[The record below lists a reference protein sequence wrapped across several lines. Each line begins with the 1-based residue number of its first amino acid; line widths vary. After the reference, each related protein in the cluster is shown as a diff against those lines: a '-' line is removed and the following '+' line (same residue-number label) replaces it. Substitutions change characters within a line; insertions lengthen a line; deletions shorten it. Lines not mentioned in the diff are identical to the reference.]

1 VRTRVRNPFTTV
13 QTSGLL
19 LPVDLLARIVD
30 GDPSLPGLTPDS
42 YHLNAG
48 ERLNEAAARA
58 WNTCVGNWKAFREA
72 SRKVLASDQGTT
84 LTRDKWLL
92 PLFRELGYGWLQA
105 NKRSLEIDG
114 KPYPVSHQWQSH
126 VPVHLVSF
134 KFDVDRRAPG
144 ATGAAQ
150 RSPYSLAQEFL
161 NRSAQHRWGFVS
173 NGLKLVV
180 LHDNVSLVR
189 ASNVE
194 FDLEAMF
201 EGEVYSDFVLLFAL
215 CHQSRV
221 EILAEER
228 PEECWLEKWS
238 KLAEEQGT
246 RAREK
251 LRVGVER
258 AIQALGTGFRTA
270 RGNTALNEAL
280 RTASLETQ
288 EFYRELLR
296 MVYRILLLLV
306 AEDKRLG
313 EDQNLLH
320 PPDSRSEARRRY
332 GQYYSLGRLRKLAS
346 LRRGTAHSDLYESLK
361 ILFEK
366 LRAGYAPLAIPG
378 LGSFLFSRV
387 TTPHLDAAS
396 LANEHLLEA
405 IRHLCYTEDV
415 SGRGGSMLRPV
426 DFGNLGSE
434 ELGSVYESLL
444 ELHPRIDTDEGPFIL
459 AVAAGHERKTTGSYY
474 TPTSLISCLLD
485 SALDPVVLEALSKPD
500 PEAALLSLRICDTAC
515 GSGHFLIAATE
526 RLAKHLARIRTGDD
540 EPSPTA
546 IQHAKRDIIG
556 RCIFGVDLN
565 PMAVELCKVSLWME
579 ALEPGKPLSFLD
591 HHIQVGNSLLGA
603 TPALLKRGIPDE
615 AFEAIEGDDKAVCR
629 DYRKQ
634 NRDERNRQ
642 TTMFDL
648 FAKSETIRLSNI
660 GPAMAR
666 IESMSDDSIEGI
678 HAKDEAFREL
688 KKSPPYEFARLLAD
702 AWCAA
707 FVIPKVRVPD
717 LQPRVTLTESTL
729 RKLENNPNVVPRE
742 VRDEIA
748 KLADRYQFLHWH
760 LAFLNVFQAL
770 PSDEIADEDILGWKG
785 GFDVVLSNPPW
796 ERIKIQEQEWFAQ
809 RKPDIAKA
817 PNAAARR
824 KMIKELAEGD
834 AILFRTFQEDRRT
847 AEGESQLVRRSG
859 RFPLCG
865 RGDVNTY
872 SLFAELDRQLI
883 ATSGRVGIII
893 PSGIASDDTTK
904 VFFQDL
910 IQTRALVSLHS
921 FENEEFLFPAVHHS
935 TKFCLLTLTGPQHA
949 QESSDF
955 VFFLR
960 RTEQLQEGDRHFILS
975 AEDIRLMNP
984 NTGTCPIFRSKR
996 DAEINKAIYRRV
1008 PVLIRE
1014 GSPEENP
1021 WGISFLRML
1030 DMANDSGLFRTRE
1043 QLEADGWSL
1052 DINLFRRGDRTYL
1065 PLYEAKMV
1073 HHFDHRFGTY
1083 EGQTDSQANQ
1093 GKLPEFNETQH
1104 ANAQLLV
1111 FPRYWIQ
1118 KELVEDKLSGK
1129 WNRQWMLGIRDIC
1142 RNTDSRT
1149 AICSIIPYV
1158 GSGGMN
1164 IALLNP
1170 GPLPVHALMSC
1181 LSSFLFD
1188 YCVRQKV
1195 GGTHLSQNYLKQLP
1209 VLLPESVEGVVAW
1222 DDKLSVNGW
1231 LLFRV
1236 LELTY
1241 TSWDLAPFAHGC
1253 GYNGPPFRWDSA
1265 RRFLLRCEL
1274 DAAFF
1279 HLYGVNRDDTDY
1291 IMETFPVVK
1300 KKDIQQHGTYRTKLT
1315 ILEIYDAMQRAID
1328 TGQWYQTLLDPPP
1341 ADPHVAH

>member
-1 VRTRVRNPFTTV
+1 MRTRVRNPFTTV

-30 GDPSLPGLTPDS
+30 GDASLPGLTPDS

-72 SRKVLASDQGTT
+72 SRKAPASDQGTT

-126 VPVHLVSF
+126 VPLHFVSF
-134 KFDVDRRAPG
+134 RFDIDRRTPG

-150 RSPYSLAQEFL
+150 RSPYSLVQEFL

-173 NGLKLVV
+173 NGLRLVV

-201 EGEVYSDFVLLFAL
+201 EGEVYPDFVLLFAL

-258 AIQALGTGFRTA
+258 AIQALGTGFRVA
-270 RGNTALNEAL
+270 RGNTALNDAL
-280 RTASLETQ
+280 RTGTLDTQ
-288 EFYRELLR
+288 AFYRELLR

-320 PPDSRSEARRRY
+320 PPVSTPEARRRY
-332 GQYYSLGRLRKLAS
+332 AQYYSLGRLRKLAS
-346 LRRGTAHSDLYESLK
+346 QRRGTAHSDLYELLK
-361 ILFEK
+361 VLFEK
-366 LRAGYAPLAIPG
+366 LRSGYAPLAIPG
-378 LGSFLFSRV
+378 LGSFLFSPE
-387 TTPHLDAAS
+387 TTLHLDSAS

-415 SGRGGSMLRPV
+415 SGRGGSVLRPV
-426 DFGNLGSE
+426 DFGNMGSE

-444 ELHPRIDTDEGPFIL
+444 ELHPRIGADEGPFTL

-485 SALDPVVLEALSKPD
+485 SALEPVVHEALSKPD
-500 PEAALLSLRICDTAC
+500 PEKALLSLRICDTAC
-515 GSGHFLIAATE
+515 GSGHFLIAAVG
-526 RLAKHLARIRTGDD
+526 RLAKQLASIRTGDD
-540 EPSPTA
+540 EPSLTA

-591 HHIQVGNSLLGA
+591 HHVQVGNSLLGA
-603 TPALLKRGIPDE
+603 TPALLRRGIPDE
-615 AFEAIEGDDKAVCR
+615 AFEPIEGDDKAVCR

-648 FAKSETIRLSNI
+648 FARSETIRLSNI

-666 IESMSDDSIEGI
+666 IESMIDDSIEAI
-678 HAKDEAFREL
+678 HAKDEAYREL
-688 KKSPPYEFARLLAD
+688 KKSRPYEFAKLLAD

-729 RKLENNPNVVPRE
+729 RMLENNPNVVPSE
-742 VRDEIA
+742 VKDEISR
-748 KLADRYQFLHWH
+748 LADRYQFFHWH
-760 LAFLNVFQAL
+760 LAFLNVFHSL
-770 PSDEIADEDILGWKG
+770 PSEEIGDDDILGWKG

-796 ERIKIQEQEWFAQ
+796 ETFEFKEREWFAQ
-809 RKPDIAKA
+809 VRPDIANA
-817 PNAAARR
+817 ANAAARGAAVR
-824 KMIKELAEGD
+824 RLAEESPRLYATLCD
-834 AILFRTFQEDRRT
+834 ERRK
-847 AEGESQLVRRSG
+847 ADGESHLIRRSG
-859 RFPLCG
+859 KFPFTAVG
-865 RGDVNTY
+865 KINSY
-872 SLFAELDRQLI
+872 AIFAELDRHLI
-883 ATSGRVGIII
+883 PGTGRVGMVL
-893 PSGIASDDTTK
+893 PPGIVYDDTTK
-904 VFFQDL
+904 HFFHDL
-910 IQTRALVSLHS
+910 MEQRSLVDFYH
-921 FENEEFLFPAVHHS
+921 FENEEFVFPAVDHRVVFS
-935 TKFCLLTLTGPQHA
+935 LMTLTGRERPC
-949 QESSDF
+949 SSTDF
-955 VFFLR
+955 VFFCR
-960 RTEQLQEGDRHFILS
+960 RVEHLNEPDRHFRLT
-975 AEDIRLMNP
+975 AEEIRLMNP

-1008 PVLIRE
+1008 PVLIRDV
-1014 GSPEENP
+1014 SPEQNP
-1021 WGISFLRML
+1021 WDILFRQGLFN
-1030 DMANDSGLFRTRE
+1030 MATDSGLFRTRD
-1043 QLEADGWSL
+1043 QLEADGWRL
-1052 DINLFRRGDRTYL
+1052 DRNTFRRGERTYL
-1065 PLYEAKMV
+1065 
-1073 HHFDHRFGTY
+1073 
-1083 EGQTDSQANQ
+1083 
-1093 GKLPEFNETQH
+1093 
-1104 ANAQLLV
+1104 
-1111 FPRYWIQ
+1111 
-1118 KELVEDKLSGK
+1118 
-1129 WNRQWMLGIRDIC
+1129 
-1142 RNTDSRT
+1142 
-1149 AICSIIPYV
+1149 
-1158 GSGGMN
+1158 
-1164 IALLNP
+1164 
-1170 GPLPVHALMSC
+1170 
-1181 LSSFLFD
+1181 
-1188 YCVRQKV
+1188 
-1195 GGTHLSQNYLKQLP
+1195 
-1209 VLLPESVEGVVAW
+1209 
-1222 DDKLSVNGW
+1222 
-1231 LLFRV
+1231 
-1236 LELTY
+1236 
-1241 TSWDLAPFAHGC
+1241 
-1253 GYNGPPFRWDSA
+1253 
-1265 RRFLLRCEL
+1265 
-1274 DAAFF
+1274 
-1279 HLYGVNRDDTDY
+1279 
-1291 IMETFPVVK
+1291 
-1300 KKDIQQHGTYRTKLT
+1300 
-1315 ILEIYDAMQRAID
+1315 
-1328 TGQWYQTLLDPPP
+1328 
-1341 ADPHVAH
+1341 